1 MEIIDVIEDIESSDV
16 FKEWDKTG
24 YFLAHV
30 FKMVDEANKGVWQVG
45 YFNQESEEMVT
56 FMKEGSQV
64 KKVDAQEV
72 FKEPDKTILPL
83 EKDHVKIDWEDA
95 LNEAYDAIKDEDN
108 VGPIQKTFFIL
119 QHLAEGVV
127 YNITYLTGS
136 FHTFTLHV
144 DAGDGSVKHQ
154 QQASLLDLAEFQE
167 GEKGKE
173 K

>member
-64 KKVDAQEV
+64 KKVDA
-72 FKEPDKTILPL
+72 
-83 EKDHVKIDWEDA
+83 
-95 LNEAYDAIKDEDN
+95 
-108 VGPIQKTFFIL
+108 
-119 QHLAEGVV
+119 
-127 YNITYLTGS
+127 
-136 FHTFTLHV
+136 
-144 DAGDGSVKHQ
+144 
-154 QQASLLDLAEFQE
+154 
-167 GEKGKE
+167 
-173 K
+173 